1 MCSLW
6 WAFVPDYIWQYHD
19 CAGGLKCCANQYR
32 LQNKPPSELVLD
44 VRLSREI
51 SRGSKCL
58 ILSQSSLIINSGWLS
73 WWLLTYDNH
82 RHVSAHLCFWLCQEL
97 RVSESLSICPSVYK
111 VLSRNLNLH
120 FSLSYLRCLVF
131 LSTLT
136 KILSFV
142 TQSLKYILSWSGLR
156 MRTGDLTDA
165 CWHRPGCIWGAGCRH
180 R

>member
-1 MCSLW
+1 MTHSALRRGRGECCHRQWEIVPPLVSMCSLW

-19 CAGGLKCCANQYR
+19 CAGGLKCCANQYW

-51 SRGSKCL
+51 LKGSECL

-97 RVSESLSICPSVYK
+97 KVSQSLSICSYVYK
-111 VLSRNLNLH
+111 VLSRDLDIH
-120 FSLSYLRCLVF
+120 FISLSH
-131 LSTLT
+131 
-136 KILSFV
+136 ILGV
-142 TQSLKYILSWSGLR
+142 
-156 MRTGDLTDA
+156 D
-165 CWHRPGCIWGAGCRH
+165 GA
-180 R
+180 